1 MYKDLYNVSLSSI
14 IYYNKN
20 LEVTKMSRIRRMSDK
35 LWRILQ
41 SVTWVLE
48 SPHVCEDMEI
58 QIYTK
63 ILEVF
68 QKF

>member
-1 MYKDLYNVSLSSI
+1 
-14 IYYNKN
+14 
-20 LEVTKMSRIRRMSDK
+20 MSDK

-68 QKF
+68 QNF